1 KRFHPILHVERA
13 HLGIDYAAPTG
24 TPVWA
29 SASGRVVEVG
39 PRHGSGNTVVLAHA
53 NGLST
58 RYYHLSR
65 FARGL
70 HPGQLIKQKDVI
82 GYVGATGLAT
92 GPHLHFSVTKNGAF
106 VDPSKLAVGRDAP
119 APDRAAFLAAI
130 RPRIASLKNIQPAA
144 VARN

>member
-1 KRFHPILHVERA
+1 LHVERA
-13 HLGIDYAAPTG
+13 HLGIDYAAPAG

-29 SASGRVVEVG
+29 SASGRVADMG
-39 PRHGSGNTVVLAHA
+39 MKRGSGNTIVLAHA

-65 FARGL
+65 YARGL
-70 HPGQLIKQKDVI
+70 HVGQPIKQKEVI
-82 GYVGATGLAT
+82 GFVGATGLAT

-106 VDPSKLAVGRDAP
+106 VDPGKLQVGRDAP
-119 APDRAAFLAAI
+119 VPDRGAFLEAI
-130 RPRIASLKNIQPAA
+130 RPRIASLRNIQPAA